1 MKEKEF
7 CFSGIIDK
15 DYKKKFILKMNS
27 VLIPIFALITLFL
40 VSATLGDSDV
50 GDRARGPAADGPISN
65 IIGVSDLLF
74 WLILFV
80 VILPYL
86 IIMIISSISIST
98 YIRNYTF
105 EVSESNITIYHGV
118 FTKTKATIPILQVQN
133 ISIVSGIFD
142 RMFKLY
148 TVKIE
153 TAGAGQSSS
162 GGAILRFRPEGQ
174 IPGLKEPNIIEDKIN
189 EMIKKF
195 SQGPVG
201 LQDKLF
207 KPEDLAFDNFI
218 SYILSKI
225 REGEKLNTRIKEL
238 REKASLTG
246 AKLAEKVG
254 VPIQTISYLEEGRY
268 NPSLTLAYKIAQ
280 VLNCKIEDL
289 FELT

>member
-7 CFSGIIDK
+7 SFSGIIDK
-15 DYKKKFILKMNS
+15 VYKKKFILKMNS

-50 GDRARGPAADGPISN
+50 GDRARGPISN

-86 IIMIISSISIST
+86 IIMIISSISISI

-162 GGAILRFRPEGQ
+162 GGAILRLRPEGH

>member
-7 CFSGIIDK
+7 SFSGIIDK

-50 GDRARGPAADGPISN
+50 GDRARGPISN

-254 VPIQTISYLEEGRY
+254 VPIQTITYLEEGRY